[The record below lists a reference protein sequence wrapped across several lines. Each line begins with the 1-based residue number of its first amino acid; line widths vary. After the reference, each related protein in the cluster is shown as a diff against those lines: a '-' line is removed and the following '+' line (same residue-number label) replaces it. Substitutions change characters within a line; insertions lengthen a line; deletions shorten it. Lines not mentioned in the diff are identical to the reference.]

1 VTGNQLLEILKERRG
16 VLAVILVLVLANVV
30 MLVYSQV
37 FQQPRLA
44 RLQDEW
50 SGKRN
55 LVAGGEG
62 DLAAIYRQGTAD
74 LATFQERMPLKRDF
88 TREMMEVFEIAAN
101 NGLKVKGISYKPE
114 VVKDSNLVVYG
125 VSMTLD
131 GKYAGIK
138 SFISDLQCHGGLLT
152 IDSISLSSGSMT
164 EEAVSLK
171 MQLSAYLRQEEK

>member
-1 VTGNQLLEILKERRG
+1 MTRHQLLGILRERR
-16 VLAVILVLVLANVV
+16 VALAVILVLVMTNIGLG
-30 MLVYSQV
+30 VYSRAY
-37 FQQPRLA
+37 QQPKLA
-44 RLQDEW
+44 KLQDEW

-62 DLAAIYRQGTAD
+62 DLAAIYRQGAAD
-74 LATFQERMPLKRDF
+74 LAVFQERIPQKRDF
-88 TREMMEVFEIAAN
+88 TREMMEVFEISAN

-114 VVKDSNLVVYG
+114 ALKDSNLVVYG